1 MKSRGGVLPPWG
13 EKTSPLRRMK
23 MRIIDLALKDL
34 SQVFR
39 DKRSLMFL
47 VAMPIIFT
55 FFMGFAYKSGKD
67 NDADRDLRIPLGWVN
82 NDPGGYVSGQLF
94 EMLSASDAVK
104 LVELAPDAVD
114 ESVRKGEVAG
124 ALIVP
129 AGYSVQVSAGDDTSP
144 QGDKQL
150 TLVADT
156 NSAQGQSLFQ
166 LVRTSVTKVMS
177 AVEIARLSA
186 ETVGKPNDASEL
198 TESFASASQAWS
210 ESDSTSLVKV
220 ELVMEESFL
229 GDWYGDNP
237 YNQASPGI
245 LVMFA
250 IMGLVSSGQILVQE
264 RKTRTLQR
272 MMSTSMR
279 SWEIIAGHTLAM
291 FAVVFAQI
299 ALLVIFGQL
308 VLSVDYLHAPLGTF
322 LVSVALS
329 LWVAAMGMVIG
340 TTVREDSQVILFALM
355 AMFIFSALGG
365 IWFPLEVA
373 SGAFATI
380 GRVMPSAWAM
390 TGYQNILMRGLGLES
405 AWMPTLVLLAYALGF
420 FVLAVWRFRKM
431 DV

>member
-1 MKSRGGVLPPWG
+1 M
-13 EKTSPLRRMK
+13 

-47 VAMPIIFT
+47 VAMPILFT

-67 NDADRDLRIPLGWVN
+67 EDATQDTRIPLGWVN
-82 NDPGGYVSGQLF
+82 NDPNGYVSGQLF
-94 EMLSASDAVK
+94 EMLSNSDSVRLVELTSDAVN
-104 LVELAPDAVD
+104 
-114 ESVRKGEVAG
+114 ESIRKGEAAG

-129 AGYSVQVSAGDDTSP
+129 AGYSEQVTAGKDAQLALVTDTS
-144 QGDKQL
+144 
-150 TLVADT
+150 
-156 NSAQGQSLFQ
+156 SAQGQSLFQ

-210 ESDSTSLVKV
+210 EADSASLVKV

-245 LVMFA
+245 LVQFA
-250 IMGLVSSGQILVQE
+250 IMGLVASGQILVQE

-272 MMSTSMR
+272 LMSTAMR
-279 SWEIIAGHTLAM
+279 PWEIVAGHTLAM

-299 ALLVIFGQL
+299 ALLVVFGQL
-308 VLSVDYLHAPLGTF
+308 ALSVDYLRAPLGTL

-329 LWVAAMGMVIG
+329 LWVAAMGLLIG
-340 TTVREDSQVILFALM
+340 TLVKDDSQVVLFALM

-365 IWFPLEVA
+365 TWFPLEVS
-373 SGAFATI
+373 SGAFAAI
-380 GRVMPSAWAM
+380 GKAMPSAWAM